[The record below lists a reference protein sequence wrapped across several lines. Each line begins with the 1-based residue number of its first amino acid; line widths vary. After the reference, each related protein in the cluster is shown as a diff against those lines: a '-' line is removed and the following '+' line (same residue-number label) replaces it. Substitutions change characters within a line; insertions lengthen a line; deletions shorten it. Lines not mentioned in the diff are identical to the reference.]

1 MIIVDGSNRGSD
13 CQRYVS
19 SLLSDNTEVHALG
32 YNIGH
37 GRGMHF
43 ALERTKTRFAV
54 IFDSDIVMLKS
65 PVVEMLKMFT
75 SQTYGVGYLE
85 KTAYDG
91 YEYGSKPAHRGKPFM
106 MMLHPFFQ
114 MLQVK
119 KYFEFHRYVHH
130 GAPCY
135 KAALDIH
142 KKGLTDSLIKEF
154 PGLHHTSGRG
164 WNWEGKPSKYIQHD
178 TAGTRNDRRRRGL
191 PEIVQGWEVDKPLYR
206 NVTKESGKTLFE
218 PWKK

>member
-1 MIIVDGSNRGSD
+1 MIIVEGSSRGSD

-19 SLLSDNTEVHALG
+19 SLISDYTEVHALG

-37 GRGMHF
+37 GPGMHF
-43 ALERTKTRFAV
+43 ALERVKTRFAV

-65 PVVEMLKMFT
+65 PVAEMLKMFST
-75 SQTYGVGYLE
+75 HTYGVGYLE

-91 YEYGSKPAHRGKPFM
+91 FEYGSKPTHRGKPFM
-106 MMLHPFFQ
+106 MMLHPFFH
-114 MLQVK
+114 MIQVK
-119 KYFEFHRYVHH
+119 RYFEFHRYVHH

-142 KKGLTDSLIKEF
+142 KKGLTNTLIKEF
-154 PGLHHTSGRG
+154 PGLHHTSGKG
-164 WNWEGKPSKYIQHD
+164 WNWEGKPSEWIQHD
-178 TAGTRNDRRRRGL
+178 TAGTRNYRRRQGL
-191 PEIVQGWEVDKPLYR
+191 SEITHGWEADRPLYKF
-206 NVTKESGKTLFE
+206 VKKTDSKKRFE